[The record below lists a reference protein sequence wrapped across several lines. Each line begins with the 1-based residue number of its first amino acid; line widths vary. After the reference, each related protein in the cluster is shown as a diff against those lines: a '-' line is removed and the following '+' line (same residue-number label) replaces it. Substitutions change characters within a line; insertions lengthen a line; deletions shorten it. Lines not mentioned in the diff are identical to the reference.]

1 MADRDDYQP
10 SAIAGPAPWMLATK
24 DAHGLY
30 AQFAF
35 MQLHA
40 PERMMERLVDRPD
53 YSAWG

>member
-30 AQFAF
+30 AQFGF

-40 PERMMERLVDRPD
+40 PERMMERLVDRAD